1 LLKLSHEADQRI
13 LPDMKKAKHKE
24 IEAEI
29 RHLISMYPVGAKLPP
44 ERQLAASHSCNCL
57 TVRTAMKTLVDEG
70 IIVRRVGSGTF
81 VASRGDLSTGLDG
94 ATKNARIGVLVHSD
108 SDAYAHKLLQGMAQ
122 VAADMGVTL
131 RTGWVRDFQDDGLQQ
146 AHQLKQEGCAA
157 VVLPWFPHGSTAEV
171 RAFVGRSPLPVSLPL
186 VIPGL
191 EKNYFGEASTYGLD
205 LLSTTEALCRYFQ
218 ALGRT
223 HIALLGPQSPGDSIL
238 QMMLVSYMCHMA
250 RERLPCL
257 CGLVTPTSQSMDQ
270 LARDWKQY
278 AGTLAI
284 VSYDDEHALRLLT
297 SMHKLGLN
305 APQDFCIVGHNDTG
319 ASRFSDPPLS
329 TIRQDFTVIG
339 RGLLRSA
346 VALSRNTEEHDNS
359 SAPTKLMVRES
370 CGGRGKITEAI
381 ELLLP
386 ALRMIEEPLMSA
398 SLVPQN

>member
-1 LLKLSHEADQRI
+1 
-13 LPDMKKAKHKE
+13 MKKAKHKE

-29 RHLISMYPVGAKLPP
+29 RRLISRYPAGAKLPP
-44 ERQLAASHSCNCL
+44 ERQLAASHRCNCL

-81 VASRGDLSTGLDG
+81 VASRADSSAGFDG
-94 ATKNARIGVLVHSD
+94 AIENTRIGLLVHSD
-108 SDAYAHKLLQGMAQ
+108 SGAYAHNLLQEMAQ
-122 VAADMGVTL
+122 VAAAMGVTL
-131 RTGWVRDFQDDGLQQ
+131 RTGWVRDFQHDGIQQ
-146 AHQLKQEGCAA
+146 AHQLEQEGCAA
-157 VVLPWFPHGSTAEV
+157 LVLPWFPHEATAEV

-191 EKNYFGEASTYGLD
+191 EKNYFGHAGMYGLD

-223 HIALLGPQSPGDSIL
+223 HIALLGPQSPGDTIL
-238 QMMLVSYMCHMA
+238 QMVLVSYMCHVA

-257 CGLVTPTSQSMDQ
+257 CGLVAPTSQSMDQ

-305 APQDFCIVGHNDTG
+305 APEDFSIIGHNDTG

-329 TIRQDFTVIG
+329 TIRQDFTHIG

-346 VALSRNTEEHDNS
+346 VALSRNTEEHDAV

-381 ELLLP
+381 KLLIP
-386 ALRMIEEPLMSA
+386 ALCMIEEPLMPA
-398 SLVPQN
+398 SLVHQN